1 LSDADDLSLNDA
13 TSKNRRRILLETQIY
28 VLATVDVAKS
38 IWEEW
43 NTFQPSTFWKSWS
56 LIMGVELADS
66 DDLSFDSLIAFT
78 DSNSGNGD
86 SGLSFLLT
94 NRLASAITALVII
107 GGILLVLGLISAKYT
122 GADNFQKIAVIV

>member
-1 LSDADDLSLNDA
+1 MSDADDLSLNDA